1 MALTAIFGGTFNPF
15 HIGHYEMLEELQNDE
30 RIEKILVMPDS
41 LPPHKTCDYLADGVD
56 RIEMCRI
63 AAEDF
68 SKAELCL
75 IEFEREGR
83 SYSYD
88 TVVQLKQIYPDK
100 RFTFVCGGDMIV
112 TLDRWYNYR
121 ELIKEIPFIAFKRND
136 TDREL
141 FEQRV
146 EQFRRDGADITVFG
160 REITAVSSTYIRS
173 NITNSQNLI
182 PEKIYRYIEQRGI
195 YLGK

>member
-1 MALTAIFGGTFNPF
+1 MAFTAIFGGTFNPF
-15 HIGHYEMLEELQNDE
+15 HIGHYEMLEELQNDG
-30 RIEKILVMPDS
+30 RIEKILVMPDR

-63 AAEDF
+63 AASDF

-88 TVVQLKQIYPDK
+88 TVVRLKQIYPDK

-121 ELIKEIPFIAFKRND
+121 ELIKEIPFIAFKRSD

-141 FEQRV
+141 FEQRI
-146 EQFRRDGADITVFG
+146 EQFRRDGADITVFD

>member
-1 MALTAIFGGTFNPF
+1 MAFTAIFGGTFNPF
-15 HIGHYEMLEELQNDE
+15 HIGHYEMLEELQNDG
-30 RIEKILVMPDS
+30 RIEKILVMPDR
-41 LPPHKTCDYLADGVD
+41 LPPHKTCDYLADGAD

-88 TVVQLKQIYPDK
+88 TVVRLKQIYPDK

-121 ELIKEIPFIAFKRND
+121 ELIKEIPFIAFKRSD
-136 TDREL
+136 TDMEL
-141 FEQRV
+141 FEQRI
-146 EQFRRDGADITVFG
+146 EQFRRDGADITVFD

-182 PEKIYRYIEQRGI
+182 PEKIYRYIEQRRI